1 MLMIDT
7 ILGLVAAWSLLGICA
22 AILAFATYSKE
33 EYLDVGVGEAVL
45 YYGPIASPLFL
56 LVRFTFFKK

>member
-1 MLMIDT
+1 
-7 ILGLVAAWSLLGICA
+7 V
-22 AILAFATYSKE
+22 ILAFATYTRE

-56 LVRFTFFKK
+56 LVRLSFSKK